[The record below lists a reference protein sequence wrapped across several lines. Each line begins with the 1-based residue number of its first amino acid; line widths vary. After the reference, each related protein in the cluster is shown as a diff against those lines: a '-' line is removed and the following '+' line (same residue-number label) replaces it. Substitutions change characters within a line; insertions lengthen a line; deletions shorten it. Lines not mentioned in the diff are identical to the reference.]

1 MRVVDRVR
9 RGEDGGTH
17 PACSTV
23 GADPRLHD
31 PLPLDRRRFFR
42 TTVPVRV
49 NMSSALSPQVCIK
62 KGLRENICL
71 G

>member
-23 GADPRLHD
+23 GADPRRHD

-49 NMSSALSPQVCIK
+49 NMSSALSHQVCIK
-62 KGLRENICL
+62 KVFVRKVV
-71 G
+71 